1 MKSHHALLT
10 STHSMGTTKKLSFK
24 KKTKRY
30 YGLDKVRTG
39 AKLAWISVQNRHGW
53 SLGLAHGKRT
63 IWLRNVRFASEKEV
77 ERAIKSGIVFTH
89 LAEK

>member
-1 MKSHHALLT
+1 MS
-10 STHSMGTTKKLSFK
+10 TKKLSYK
-24 KKTKRY
+24 EHTKRY

-39 AKLAWISVQNRHGW
+39 AKLAWVSQENKHGW

-63 IWLRNVRFASEKEV
+63 VWLRNVRFASEKEV
-77 ERAIKSGIVFTH
+77 ERALKSGVAFIH